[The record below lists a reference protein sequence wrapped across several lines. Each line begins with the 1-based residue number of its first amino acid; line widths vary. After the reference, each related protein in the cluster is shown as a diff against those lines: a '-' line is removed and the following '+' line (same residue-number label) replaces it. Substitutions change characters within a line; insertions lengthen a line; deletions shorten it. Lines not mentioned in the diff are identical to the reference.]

1 MANCTSLAHCF
12 MLVHKR
18 AALLCV
24 TLKAGFVWAEER
36 KSAAFE
42 CLLNIRRRAFKG
54 DPLVRVVTI
63 IAAHFPFGH
72 RMMMRQLKLRANIQV
87 TLKASFGGL
96 SWIDDR
102 ARSAPRFDMQ
112 TPGPMAGLAPHVL
125 GVFAFCLQ
133 SRVRG
138 CSKIANDLFVA
149 RGAFL
154 RADKLRARNIGRREN

>member
-1 MANCTSLAHCF
+1 M
-12 MLVHKR
+12 
-18 AALLCV
+18 
-24 TLKAGFVWAEER
+24 
-36 KSAAFE
+36 
-42 CLLNIRRRAFKG
+42 
-54 DPLVRVVTI
+54 TI
-63 IAAHFPFGH
+63 VAAHLAFGH
-72 RMMMRQLKLRANIQV
+72 GVMVRQLECRANVQV

-154 RADKLRARNIGRREN
+154 RADKLRARDAGRSKNCAVSRAAGKQNDGKRNSSPRAPKQSFAPAEDPSS